1 MTKSSKTPFFLG
13 GCGCLSVLLGLV
25 LLGAWFATD
34 KASQWMSSSM
44 DGAGLVSH
52 YTNSP
57 EGLTGAL
64 AEYYVDFE
72 FDYPMAWTLKPQ
84 DPGSSNYVSVERSLG
99 DSTCE
104 NFNVGY
110 FQTTG
115 SMEGNRILYPVLIS
129 QLQAQFEQQFPGLN
143 KVDEGETTIG
153 SYEGWHA
160 LFSASVGDASEP
172 SEVFMRTV
180 LLPTPD
186 GTRGVAIIMMGTD
199 ACSDIS
205 QPADLGVTGEL
216 PVIVNSFRF
225 GE

>member
-1 MTKSSKTPFFLG
+1 MKKSKAPFFLG
-13 GCGCLSVLLGLV
+13 GCGCLSIVLGLV

-34 KASQWMSSSM
+34 KASQWMESAT
-44 DGAGLVSH
+44 GGLVGPVTH
-52 YTNSP
+52 YTNSR
-57 EGLTGAL
+57 EGLSGAL

-72 FDYPMAWTLKPQ
+72 FDYPLSWTLKPQ

-99 DSTCE
+99 DTTCE

-115 SMEGNRILYPVLIS
+115 SAEGNRILYPVLIS

-143 KVDEGETTIG
+143 KIDEGETTIG
-153 SYEGWHA
+153 PYEGWHA
-160 LFSASVGDASEP
+160 LFSASVGDGSGP
-172 SEVFMRTV
+172 TEVFMRMV

-186 GTRGVAIIMMGTD
+186 GARGVAIIMMGTA
-199 ACSDIS
+199 ACSDLS
-205 QPADLGVTGEL
+205 QPADLGVSGEL
-216 PVIVNSFRF
+216 PVILNSFRF